1 MQKNSAYSQSLPV
14 QKLPMAKKSKRWR
27 ETNVDHFIGRL
38 DFGSTSS
45 GSAKESMRI
54 LYDLYNGIYD
64 KDDFMHITDPY
75 KINDSFPA
83 TLQNFNI
90 IKPKVDLL
98 LGEESKRPFSF
109 KIAQVNQES
118 TSKVEEKLTEKLKE
132 AIIQTAA
139 QGDLSAPV
147 SDEEINELSR
157 LIDYLDKDYSD
168 IAESTAYNALK
179 YVIEKED
186 LKDKFITG
194 FRDVLA
200 VNKQVY
206 YVGVRGGDPVCERVS
221 PIEFSCDQSPEVN
234 YIEDGEWAVRKM
246 KMSPSAIYDRFYDI
260 MSEHELDILL
270 KMADGQ
276 TSFTNK
282 GDIDRPYI
290 MWRNLETTGSL
301 SYNQF
306 EETGLL
312 DVFHTVWKSLKRVG
326 FLKYIDEDGEEQET
340 VVDETYEPSED
351 EDIVWDWVNEVWEG
365 YRIGDSLY
373 IGIQPIPNQ
382 IVSLDNPNACRL
394 PYVGMLVNDPSQ
406 NTKSLVETMKPL
418 QYMYIV
424 IWYRLELAL
433 SRDKGRII
441 NMDITQIPKSMN
453 VDVNKWMH
461 YLSSMGVNFFNP
473 YEDGWDIP
481 GREGGKPASFNQF
494 SDMDLSMS
502 RVIADYIGLMNKIED
517 MAGELSGVSK
527 QRQGSI
533 SSNEL
538 VGSVERAVI
547 QSSHI
552 TEMLFWKHN
561 QVKKRVLTSLL
572 EAAKSAWKESGKKKL
587 HFITED
593 MSRKLIDI
601 NDDFL
606 YSDMGIFVTDST
618 KENQNIEMLRQLYQ
632 PAMQN
637 GASLKDI
644 ASIMVSDNLTD
655 IKSKLTKIEKER
667 QDREDQVNKAN
678 QEASVQASQIA
689 AEVENK
695 KMQLEQAKMEMEM
708 EKAALVAETSIQ
720 VAMINAGS
728 KEKVESGKMMLNE
741 EDLMVKKSQ
750 LSETQRSNKAKESL
764 TLKSIQ
770 SKNNNNT
777 TK

>member
-1 MQKNSAYSQSLPV
+1 M
-14 QKLPMAKKSKRWR
+14 
-27 ETNVDHFIGRL
+27 
-38 DFGSTSS
+38 
-45 GSAKESMRI
+45 
-54 LYDLYNGIYD
+54 
-64 KDDFMHITDPY
+64 
-75 KINDSFPA
+75 
-83 TLQNFNI
+83 NI
-90 IKPKVDLL
+90 
-98 LGEESKRPFSF
+98 
-109 KIAQVNQES
+109 
-118 TSKVEEKLTEKLKE
+118 
-132 AIIQTAA
+132 
-139 QGDLSAPV
+139 
-147 SDEEINELSR
+147 
-157 LIDYLDKDYSD
+157 
-168 IAESTAYNALK
+168 
-179 YVIEKED
+179 
-186 LKDKFITG
+186 
-194 FRDVLA
+194 
-200 VNKQVY
+200 
-206 YVGVRGGDPVCERVS
+206 
-221 PIEFSCDQSPEVN
+221 
-234 YIEDGEWAVRKM
+234 
-246 KMSPSAIYDRFYDI
+246 
-260 MSEHELDILL
+260 
-270 KMADGQ
+270 
-276 TSFTNK
+276 
-282 GDIDRPYI
+282 
-290 MWRNLETTGSL
+290 
-301 SYNQF
+301 
-306 EETGLL
+306 
-312 DVFHTVWKSLKRVG
+312 
-326 FLKYIDEDGEEQET
+326 
-340 VVDETYEPSED
+340 
-351 EDIVWDWVNEVWEG
+351 
-365 YRIGDSLY
+365 
-373 IGIQPIPNQ
+373 
-382 IVSLDNPNACRL
+382 
-394 PYVGMLVNDPSQ
+394 
-406 NTKSLVETMKPL
+406 
-418 QYMYIV
+418 
-424 IWYRLELAL
+424 
-433 SRDKGRII
+433 
-441 NMDITQIPKSMN
+441 
-453 VDVNKWMH
+453 DVNKWMH

-502 RVIADYIGLMNKIED
+502 KVIADYIGLMNKIED

-708 EKAALVAETSIQ
+708 EKAALAAETSIQ